1 MLERALVPVDGNDR
15 DHEHQPQ
22 EEQKMSQQQVQD
34 LLKLAESDD
43 ITSEELARVWDS
55 TTSPRVRKAVA
66 SNPNAST
73 ALMCAAARLYI
84 KEVINNTSFTVK
96 SLFASDPVVKDIY
109 EAYTDPAQFLNSIG
123 GSLHKVKSH
132 NREVICR
139 ALVTSPKINNV
150 LILEQVLSMMKTAE
164 FFREL
169 KDSDV
174 RQRVSDVVNSNMSK
188 LYFSNRLTFLNKGVA
203 KQSEFINS
211 IDQDYNSR
219 KEGCIVLSRRE
230 MLNTFEMIRQ
240 KADYKTLFQFISMC
254 GSYSLRHLVKSLDE
268 MRITDDLLKDFADL
282 YRDQVLNEI
291 KKDVTKVRRH
301 HYYSMQFGDSRN
313 SCHLS
318 DLCWGSVM
326 LRNGL
331 DTGDFESVDL
341 EAVFKDLKMI
351 GFHTDYGP
359 YKTKLQFKGLD
370 LLTGKNEICRK
381 LLALKSDEAFEFYM
395 TCNILW
401 DNWYAKSA
409 PGNLESQVVDRMH
422 AINQS
427 KGFKYY
433 RWSSLG
439 DYPRIV
445 ISNSFGINYNSKLYY
460 SIKDRDSIGYPAGSS
475 RISI

>member
-1 MLERALVPVDGNDR
+1 
-15 DHEHQPQ
+15 
-22 EEQKMSQQQVQD
+22 MSQKQQVED

-43 ITSEELARVWDS
+43 ITSEELAKVWDS

-109 EAYTDPAQFLNSIG
+109 EAYTDPSQFMKGIG
-123 GSLHKVKSH
+123 GSLHRVKSY

-139 ALVTSPKINNV
+139 ALVTSPKIDNV
-150 LILEQVLSMMKTAE
+150 LILEQVLSMMKTSE

-169 KDSDV
+169 KDPEV
-174 RQRVSDVVNSNMSK
+174 KQRVSTIVNGDMSK
-188 LYFSNRLTFLNKGVA
+188 LSFSNRLTFLNKGVA
-203 KQSEFINS
+203 KQSEFVNS
-211 IDQDYNSR
+211 VDRDYISGR
-219 KEGCIVLSRRE
+219 GGCIVLSRKE

-240 KADYKTLFQFISMC
+240 KADYKTLFQFVSLC
-254 GSYSLRHLVKSLDE
+254 GSYSLKHLVKSLDS
-268 MRITDDLLKDFADL
+268 MRVTDDLLKNFADL
-282 YRDQVLNEI
+282 YRDQVLSEI
-291 KKDVTKVRRH
+291 KSDVSRGSRYNYH
-301 HYYSMQFGDSRN
+301 ILQFGESKN
-313 SCHLS
+313 SCFLS

-331 DTGDFESVDL
+331 GTGDFESVDL
-341 EAVFKDLKMI
+341 EAIFKDLKMI

-359 YKTKLQFKGLD
+359 YKAKLQLKGLD

-395 TCNILW
+395 TCHVIW

-433 RWSSLG
+433 RWSRLD

-445 ISNSFGINYNSKLYY
+445 ISNSFGINYNSKLYF
-460 SIKDRDSIGYPAGSS
+460 SVKDRDAIGYPAGSGK
-475 RISI
+475 ISL